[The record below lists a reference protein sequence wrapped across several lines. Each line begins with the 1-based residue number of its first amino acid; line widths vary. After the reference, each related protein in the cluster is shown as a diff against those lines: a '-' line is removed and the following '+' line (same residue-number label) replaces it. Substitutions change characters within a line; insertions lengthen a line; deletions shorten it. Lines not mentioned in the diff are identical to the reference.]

1 MYTKSDFFAKGK
13 AMRVLVSGGGTGGHI
28 NPALAIA
35 GKIKKED
42 STSVIEYVGTEKGLE
57 TKLVPKEGYTIHYV
71 KVEGIKRKITLENIK
86 AAIHAIT
93 SVGQAKKI
101 IKKFR
106 PDIVIGTGGYV
117 CWPVLKAAASMK
129 IPTIVHESNAYP
141 GVTTKML
148 SKYVDKILL
157 NFEESKKLLENSKAE
172 ITVVGNPVK
181 SEMFELEKEECRSS
195 LGFGKDEKIL
205 LSYGGSLGAK
215 VVNATVFEMIEKEM
229 LDQNV
234 RHIHATGN
242 GYWDAACEK
251 FVPQGFTLTDENTLE
266 KGKTTLKRYIYNMPR
281 LMACADAVICR
292 AGAMTVS
299 EIAAMEKSA
308 VFIPS
313 PNVTDNH
320 QYKNALVLK
329 NADAAELIEEKDLS
343 AKLLSETVTKIL
355 SDEKAMHERAQKVRK
370 FAQPDCLDLIYSE
383 IKKLTK

>member
-1 MYTKSDFFAKGK
+1 
-13 AMRVLVSGGGTGGHI
+13 MRVLVSGGGTGGHI

-35 GKIKKED
+35 EKIKKED
-42 STSVIEYVGTEKGLE
+42 STAVIEYVGTQKGLE

-71 KVEGIKRKITLENIK
+71 KVEGIKRKLSLENLK
-86 AAIHAIT
+86 AAFHAVT

-101 IKKFR
+101 IKRFC

-157 NFEESKKLLENSKAE
+157 NFEESKELLKNSKAE
-172 ITVVGNPVK
+172 LCVVGNPVK
-181 SEMFELEKEECRSS
+181 QEMFSLSKQDCRKELGYSGE
-195 LGFGKDEKIL
+195 EKIL

-215 VVNATVFEMIEKEM
+215 VVNETVFDMMEKE
-229 LDQNV
+229 LLGSDI

-242 GYWDAACEK
+242 GYWDAACDR
-251 FVPQGFTLTDENTLE
+251 FVKNGFVLADENTLE
-266 KGKTTLKRYIYNMPR
+266 KGNICIKKYIYNMPK

-299 EIAAMEKSA
+299 EIAAMGKSA

-329 NADAAELIEEKDLS
+329 KADAAELIEEKELS
-343 AKLLSETVTKIL
+343 SKKLADCVLSIL
-355 SDEKAMHERAQKVRK
+355 SDDGGIKERAVKVRR
-370 FAQPDCLDLIYSE
+370 FAQPDCLELIYSH
-383 IKKLTK
+383 ICDLTK